1 MPVTARRP
9 AAGRAPARSAIR
21 VAVFAAAVTALVV
34 TGAPAG
40 AQQSP
45 GRAYT
50 VDDNLNLR
58 SVRIEDVSAD
68 GRWIAITV
76 RVRRDALGVDNA
88 RYGDPTYVT
97 PSVAE
102 FQLIDATTGQAR
114 AILPGK
120 VQVRGATFTKDGS
133 KLAFYLQK
141 GDDWVIEVTDV
152 AANRT
157 RAIAAR
163 TTKQIAA
170 NAPLAWAPDGNAVLT
185 TLRPDGWAANARA
198 AFLRMTEGP
207 IVVQDTREP
216 FLSWDAVRNLSDRQV
231 PAIVSL
237 ESGAVR
243 EILPDTPIRGAQFA
257 PDGSYLVYATAEP
270 KKTSYDNN
278 SGTAY
283 GVFRLSL
290 AAGAQPDTL
299 MKPAERRLTP
309 RWNDSATAFAWA
321 DRGNVFVRRI
331 GGDSARNLTAKYR
344 RPESKTDTTRT
355 SFSLVAWRPDGGAL
369 LVSAKDGYHL
379 VDVQTDSMSLVYPF
393 EADTALRPTRTF
405 TAWSRDG
412 RYLFLARSAKDRW
425 ARGMERY
432 DLTTRQATDLAN
444 DTNLYASWHVSDDGS
459 RFVFE
464 RSDGDRP
471 NEVYVA
477 GRDLADAH
485 AVTKLN
491 PQLDGVALTHSEL
504 VSYRDAD
511 GKTLY
516 GVLYYPYGYQPG
528 RKYPLVAEVYETFFD
543 NGFNE
548 NMNLLAGRGWF
559 AFHPSVDLEIG
570 YPGEAWAKGV
580 TAAINTLEDRGLV
593 DGAKLGVEGTSYG
606 GYATN
611 LLITQTNRFAAAV
624 NISGKVNII
633 SFLGDSPKIGTRN
646 YSAAEN
652 GQDRIGATLWEAPMK
667 YIQHSAIMF
676 ADRIRTP
683 LLMLTGKQD
692 WNVPDTNEREMYYA
706 LKRLGREAVWV
717 QYADAGHGAG
727 RNGNEADFRDHWARM
742 FDWFGTHFEKTA
754 DKKKSA
760 SDGSR
765 ER

>member
-1 MPVTARRP
+1 MPVTARHP

-21 VAVFAAAVTALVV
+21 VATLATMCAALA

-40 AQQSP
+40 AQRSQ

-50 VDDNLNLR
+50 IDDNLNLR
-58 SVRIEDVSAD
+58 SVRIEDVSRD

-76 RVRRDALGVDNA
+76 RVRRDALGVDNS

-114 AILPGK
+114 PILPGK

-141 GDDWVIEVTDV
+141 GDDWAIEVTDV

-157 RAIAAR
+157 RAIAAK
-163 TTKQIAA
+163 TTKQVAS
-170 NAPLAWAPDGNAVLT
+170 NAPLEWAPDGSAVLT

-198 AFLRMTEGP
+198 AFLHMTDGP

-216 FLSWDAVRNLSDRQV
+216 FLSWDAVRNLNDRQV
-231 PAIVSL
+231 PAIVTL

-243 EILPDTPIRGAQFA
+243 EILPDTPMRGAQFA
-257 PDGSYLVYATAEP
+257 PDGSYLVYTTAEP

-290 AAGAQPDTL
+290 AAGAHPDTL
-299 MKPAERRLTP
+299 MKPAERRITP

-331 GGDSARNLTAKYR
+331 GSDSARNLTAKYR
-344 RPESKTDTTRT
+344 TPESKTDTTRV
-355 SFSLVAWRPDGGAL
+355 SFALVAWRPDGGAL
-369 LVSAKDGYHL
+369 LLSAKDGYHL
-379 VDVQTDSMSLVYPF
+379 VDAQTDSMTLVYPF

-412 RYLFLARSAKDRW
+412 RFLFLARSAKDRW

-444 DTNLYASWHVSDDGS
+444 DTNLYASWHVSDDGA

-477 GRDLADAH
+477 GRDLADAR

-504 VSYRDAD
+504 VRYRDAD

-516 GVLYYPYGYQPG
+516 GVLYYPYGYEPG
-528 RKYPLVAEVYETFFD
+528 KKYPLVAEVYETFFD

-570 YPGEAWAKGV
+570 YPGESWAKGV

-593 DGAKLGVEGTSYG
+593 DGTKLGVEGTSYG

-727 RNGNEADFRDHWARM
+727 RNGNEADFRDHWTRM
-742 FDWFGTHFEKTA
+742 FDWFGTHFEKPA
-754 DKKKSA
+754 EKKKA
-760 SDGSR
+760 TSDGSR
-765 ER
+765 DR